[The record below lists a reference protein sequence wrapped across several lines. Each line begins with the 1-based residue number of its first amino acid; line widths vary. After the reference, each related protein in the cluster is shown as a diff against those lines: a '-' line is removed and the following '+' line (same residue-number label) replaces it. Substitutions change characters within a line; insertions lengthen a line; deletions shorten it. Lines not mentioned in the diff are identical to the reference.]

1 MTCDFVLA
9 LRSGFMRFRDAGDFR
24 GGMKWIVALPA
35 PRTREI
41 MMMLVPAQRC
51 LRFVLVL
58 LGQVS

>member
-1 MTCDFVLA
+1 
-9 LRSGFMRFRDAGDFR
+9 
-24 GGMKWIVALPA
+24 MKWIVALPA